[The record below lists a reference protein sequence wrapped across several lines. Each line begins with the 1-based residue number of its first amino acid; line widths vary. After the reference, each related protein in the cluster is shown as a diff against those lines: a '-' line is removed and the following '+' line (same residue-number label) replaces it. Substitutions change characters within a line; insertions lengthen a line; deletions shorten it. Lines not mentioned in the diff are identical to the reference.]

1 VQKIEK
7 VVVVSGSRELQKAEL
22 QNIQLVVVM
31 YSVGL
36 TLRHVAGSKACIA
49 GYSAAVLAYYGHIY
63 EEGV

>member
-1 VQKIEK
+1 MSVKKYVVVQKIEK

-36 TLRHVAGSKACIA
+36 TLRHRPRRG
-49 GYSAAVLAYYGHIY
+49 
-63 EEGV
+63 